1 MSSGLDT
8 SGSFLLGALP
18 LVRRVLAEESLH
30 ARLLGALWLSVALH
44 AVLGSRIEALP
55 APKPAREPPSEVRIQ
70 VLAPKPPPPPVPA
83 EPAPDPQPP
92 RVQPPKPRA
101 KLAAEPPPAPPPPVP
116 EPEPAQPPPE
126 LSGVTMTGAGPAAFT
141 MPSGDG
147 QSRSAPLGA
156 IGNAPPVVREA
167 APALRGPRLVPL
179 GELGAR
185 PVPPSLAQA
194 LSRNYPP
201 EARRR
206 GVAGK
211 ASVRARIDADG
222 VPRALRV
229 IEESFAGFGPAC
241 RDTLAASRWSAPRDR
256 DGSAVSSEVL
266 YTCRFVIT
274 P

>member
-1 MSSGLDT
+1 
-8 SGSFLLGALP
+8 
-18 LVRRVLAEESLH
+18 
-30 ARLLGALWLSVALH
+30 
-44 AVLGSRIEALP
+44 
-55 APKPAREPPSEVRIQ
+55 
-70 VLAPKPPPPPVPA
+70 VP
-83 EPAPDPQPP
+83 
-92 RVQPPKPRA
+92 PPKPRA
-101 KLAAEPPPAPPPPVP
+101 KPAAEPPPAPLPLPPPPAP
-116 EPEPAQPPPE
+116 EPEPPPPE

-147 QSRSAPLGA
+147 QARSAPLGA

-167 APALRGPRLVPL
+167 PPAARGPRVVPL

-194 LSRNYPP
+194 LSRNYPS

-241 RDTLAASRWSAPRDR
+241 RDTLAASRWSPPRDR
-256 DGSAVSSEVL
+256 DGGAVSSEVL